1 MMSRPAHSRHWKRGK
16 NPAGTRS
23 WSIDVPPGVGGYFE
37 IEADHPCV
45 GDKLTMHVKA
55 NGHAVDDQ
63 SEKLEQ
69 ALQPGTALFLQD
81 HYSRLFER
89 ERRIR

>member
-1 MMSRPAHSRHWKRGK
+1 
-16 NPAGTRS
+16 
-23 WSIDVPPGVGGYFE
+23 
-37 IEADHPCV
+37 
-45 GDKLTMHVKA
+45 LTMHVKA

-63 SEKLEQ
+63 SGKLEQ

-89 ERRIR
+89 